1 MTTQQ
6 PNHPPLMGRLY
17 CSRKSSIL
25 VIPSLAL
32 FLALRLL
39 LCGHWLSITSSGVGL
54 LSKVSHPI
62 NNQNQ
67 QYHTVLYYQD
77 SAHIGALTSS
87 NAAVEVPS
95 AFTIRPHLT
104 FAWYRGGSI
113 LETFHSFVPLP
124 NNVGYQVVYKVNTK
138 DNTLPSGRA
147 QSIETMQ
154 LSPTFERNEA
164 TRQILGASSF
174 VNSGGNVQRQSGL
187 SDPRAFF
194 WNNSA
199 YALTWRI
206 NRRDHDN
213 FLYNL
218 GTGEEFLLNDCIRG

>member
-1 MTTQQ
+1 MSPIIMTTQQ
-6 PNHPPLMGRLY
+6 PNHPPLIGRLK
-17 CSRKSSIL
+17 CSRKSIIL
-25 VIPSLAL
+25 VIPSMAL
-32 FLALRLL
+32 LLALRLL
-39 LCGHWLSITSSGVGL
+39 LCGYYL
-54 LSKVSHPI
+54 
-62 NNQNQ
+62 
-67 QYHTVLYYQD
+67 YHQD
-77 SAHIGALTSS
+77 SAHIGA
-87 NAAVEVPS
+87 AVKVPS

-124 NNVGYQVVYKVNTK
+124 NNAGYQVVYKVNTK

-174 VNSGGNVQRQSGL
+174 VNSAGNVQRQSGL

-194 WNNSA
+194 WTI
-199 YALTWRI
+199 YTI
-206 NRRDHDN
+206 NED
-213 FLYNL
+213 
-218 GTGEEFLLNDCIRG
+218 